1 MSNLVDPVKQRA
13 AEQNDE
19 ALLDGYSRTV
29 TAVAAA
35 VSPSVVR
42 IDVQG
47 VGEKG
52 QQRPGRG
59 PPAPHQ

>member
-1 MSNLVDPVKQRA
+1 MSNLIDPVKRA

-47 VGEKG
+47 G
-52 QQRPGRG
+52 
-59 PPAPHQ
+59 